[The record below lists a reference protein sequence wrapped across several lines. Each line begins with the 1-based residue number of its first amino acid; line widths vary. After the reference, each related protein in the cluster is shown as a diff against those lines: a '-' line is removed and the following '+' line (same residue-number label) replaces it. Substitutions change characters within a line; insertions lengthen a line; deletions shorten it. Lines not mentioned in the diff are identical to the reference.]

1 MATQQHRLAP
11 PPPGGSRD
19 WMWAGM
25 ASSAMGVTAGM
36 AGPPVA
42 LQALRSGRP
51 VTESRAT
58 LAAFFLVIDLAAVLT
73 RGPMALDR
81 STIVLVAGGL
91 AGYAAG
97 GIASHH
103 VHDQVVRTAVL
114 ALAAAPANHTP
125 VRPGPTGPRAA

>member
-1 MATQQHRLAP
+1 
-11 PPPGGSRD
+11 
-19 WMWAGM
+19 
-25 ASSAMGVTAGM
+25 M

-58 LAAFFLVIDLAAVLT
+58 LATFFLVIDLAAVLT

-81 STIVLVAGGL
+81 STTVLVAGGL

-97 GIASHH
+97 GIASPH
-103 VHDQVVRTAVL
+103 VPGPVVRTPVRV
-114 ALAAAPANHTP
+114 LAAARANAPPPQTGTP
-125 VRPGPTGPRAA
+125 GTGAA

>member
-1 MATQQHRLAP
+1 
-11 PPPGGSRD
+11 
-19 WMWAGM
+19 
-25 ASSAMGVTAGM
+25 M

-97 GIASHH
+97 GIASRH
-103 VHDQVVRTAVL
+103 VPDQAVRTAVL
-114 ALAAAPANHTP
+114 VLAAA
-125 VRPGPTGPRAA
+125 AALDRKSVVSGKSVSGRVDLGGRRILKKKQRERNTAPHKEN

>member
-58 LAAFFLVIDLAAVLT
+58 LAAFLLVIDLAAVLT

-81 STIVLVAGGL
+81 STLVLVAGGL
-91 AGYAAG
+91 AGYSAG
-97 GIASHH
+97 GIARRN
-103 VHDQVVRTAVL
+103 VPDQAVPP
-114 ALAAAPANHTP
+114 AAPVLGAG
-125 VRPGPTGPRAA
+125 RSEIGRDRKER